1 MASIVTRKNSF
12 AVVYMTTVNGV
23 RKQKWETYHT
33 LPEAVR
39 RKEQLELYH
48 DLRKSKKIGG
58 EVETVAQ
65 LMSVYLRLHGVPRW
79 SPSTYR
85 SNCGLIQ
92 HYILPCLGSMRLS
105 ELSPRIVAA
114 LYRQMLDE
122 PRISTHYHKQGGE
135 LLSPNIL
142 RNIHKVLHSAFE
154 QAVLWEYVERNPFHH
169 VPLPPCRYKQKAFL
183 TPKQIRQLMVH
194 CFPTLALAVHLAFA
208 ASDFILMPSL
218 FEPCGLPQMTCQ
230 YYGSL
235 PVVHDTGG
243 LHDTV
248 DPLDIAKNTGN
259 GFRFETYDDGGLLW
273 AVGEAMHFYEQPAEV
288 KENIISRVM
297 RESRQRFNHDVTAQA
312 YIKIY
317 ESMLARPLVQHSI
330 S

>member
-92 HYILPCLGSMRLS
+92 HYILPCMGDMRLS
-105 ELSPRIVAA
+105 ELSPRTVAA
-114 LYRQMLDE
+114 LYSQMLEE
-122 PRISTHYHKQGGE
+122 PRISSPYHKQGGQK
-135 LLSPNIL
+135 LSPTTL
-142 RNIHKVLHSAFE
+142 RSIHKVLHSAFE
-154 QAVLWEYVERNPFHH
+154 QAVLWEYVDRNPFHRA
-169 VPLPPCRYKQKAFL
+169 PLPTCRTKQKAFL
-183 TPKQIRQLMVH
+183 TPEQIKQLVLH
-194 CFPTLALAVHLAFA
+194 CPPTLALAIHLTFA
-208 ASDFILMPSL
+208 ASLRKGELLALTWQDLDFSRNTLRIDKTLARIGRDAVNQVNQREILPPLPAGGESATY
-218 FEPCGLPQMTCQ
+218 GL
-230 YYGSL
+230 G
-235 PVVHDTGG
+235 
-243 LHDTV
+243 
-248 DPLDIAKNTGN
+248 
-259 GFRFETYDDGGLLW
+259 
-273 AVGEAMHFYEQPAEV
+273 AE
-288 KENIISRVM
+288 
-297 RESRQRFNHDVTAQA
+297 TAQDRIQRPHRLSA
-312 YIKIY
+312 T
-317 ESMLARPLVQHSI
+317 LANGAAETEPTSQLGDGRAAFSPFDFCLS
-330 S
+330 

>member
-92 HYILPCLGSMRLS
+92 HYILPCMGDMRLS
-105 ELSPRIVAA
+105 ELSPRTVAA
-114 LYRQMLDE
+114 LYSQMLEE
-122 PRISTHYHKQGGE
+122 PRIS
-135 LLSPNIL
+135 SPYTS
-142 RNIHKVLHSAFE
+142 RADRSC
-154 QAVLWEYVERNPFHH
+154 
-169 VPLPPCRYKQKAFL
+169 LPPRC
-183 TPKQIRQLMVH
+183 
-194 CFPTLALAVHLAFA
+194 A
-208 ASDFILMPSL
+208 ASTKCCTAPLNRQF
-218 FEPCGLPQMTCQ
+218 F
-230 YYGSL
+230 GSMWTEIHSIGHL
-235 PVVHDTGG
+235 C
-243 LHDTV
+243 
-248 DPLDIAKNTGN
+248 
-259 GFRFETYDDGGLLW
+259 
-273 AVGEAMHFYEQPAEV
+273 QPAGR
-288 KENIISRVM
+288 NR
-297 RESRQRFNHDVTAQA
+297 RHF
-312 YIKIY
+312 
-317 ESMLARPLVQHSI
+317 
-330 S
+330 